1 MLSVQ
6 NEGFPSLSDFFN
18 KYIFIHVVMEA
29 DFFSLLENN
38 SEKVKLSLNYFF
50 KKLKISFFTR
60 GAFLLYW
67 ISKNYV
73 YCFPGTT
80 LLLTIFFIKSL
91 LCKHA
96 HVPRI
101 QLSVQFHLP
110 CSLNNFHSET
120 RSAIDFWIAVQYA
133 ISKVNCIPEQ
143 IF

>member
-80 LLLTIFFIKSL
+80 LLLTIFL
-91 LCKHA
+91 
-96 HVPRI
+96 
-101 QLSVQFHLP
+101 
-110 CSLNNFHSET
+110 
-120 RSAIDFWIAVQYA
+120 
-133 ISKVNCIPEQ
+133 
-143 IF
+143 